1 MEHYN
6 NIHVAGSSYY
16 DCSRPLIVIHLRA
29 HDKLNAHYTK
39 QAIVYMCLQSYCTH
53 NNPRDE
59 ACWSHMARL
68 IMYDWSKSIVLYTSG
83 WLVNGVA
90 KQEVALGC
98 ESTSKEYPK
107 ETGKILNVCVA
118 KKTAWLRL
126 R

>member
-1 MEHYN
+1 MHTTQNKPSFTCVYSRTVHT
-6 NIHVAGSSYY
+6 ITHGMKHAGHIW
-16 DCSRPLIVIHLRA
+16 LII
-29 HDKLNAHYTK
+29 
-39 QAIVYMCLQSYCTH
+39 
-53 NNPRDE
+53 
-59 ACWSHMARL
+59 
-68 IMYDWSKSIVLYTSG
+68 YDWSKSIVLYTSG

-107 ETGKILNVCVA
+107 ETGKTLNVCVA